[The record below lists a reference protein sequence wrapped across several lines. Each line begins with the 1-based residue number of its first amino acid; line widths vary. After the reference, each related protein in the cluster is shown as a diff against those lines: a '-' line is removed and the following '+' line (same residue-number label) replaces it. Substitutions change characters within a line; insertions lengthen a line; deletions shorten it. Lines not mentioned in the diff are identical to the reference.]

1 MSNSYR
7 IVKRMLDVVGALI
20 CLIIFSPVILITA
33 LSVRANLGS
42 PVLFKQER
50 PGLQE
55 QIFTLYKFR
64 SMKEVDEKKG
74 LITDEERLGK
84 FGRILRATSV
94 DELPS
99 LWNVLQGKM
108 SFVGPRPLLVE
119 YLPLYSKAERKR
131 HSVRPGITGLAQ
143 VSGRNN
149 LTWDEKFA
157 MDVLYV
163 DQISF
168 RLDFQILLSTL
179 KTVIRAKNINSPG
192 SATSPKFQR

>member
-1 MSNSYR
+1 MSSSYR
-7 IVKRMLDVVGALI
+7 IIKRVLDAVGAFI
-20 CLIIFSPVILITA
+20 CLILFSPVILITA
-33 LSVRANLGS
+33 LAVRANLGS
-42 PVLFKQER
+42 PVLFKQKR

-64 SMKEVDEKKG
+64 SMKEADEEKG

-84 FGRILRATSV
+84 FGRILRASSV

-131 HSVRPGITGLAQ
+131 HS
-143 VSGRNN
+143 
-149 LTWDEKFA
+149 
-157 MDVLYV
+157 
-163 DQISF
+163 
-168 RLDFQILLSTL
+168 
-179 KTVIRAKNINSPG
+179 
-192 SATSPKFQR
+192 